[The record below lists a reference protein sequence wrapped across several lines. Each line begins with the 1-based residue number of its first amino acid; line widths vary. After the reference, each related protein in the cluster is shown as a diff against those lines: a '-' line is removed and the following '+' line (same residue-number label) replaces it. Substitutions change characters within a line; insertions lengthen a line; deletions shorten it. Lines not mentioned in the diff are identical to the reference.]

1 MNINPYILFMLSAVI
16 VSGFAQILLKKSAAK
31 TYKSVIFE
39 YLNPYVICGY
49 GIMVLGMILNILAY
63 KKVDYKNGPVI
74 ESLGFPLVM
83 ILSFFFFKE
92 KITRKKLLGNLII
105 LVWIVIF
112 YL

>member
-1 MNINPYILFMLSAVI
+1 MSINPYIFFILSSVI
-16 VSGFAQILLKKSAAK
+16 LASFAQILLKKSAMK

-49 GIMVLGMILNILAY
+49 GIMVVGMFLNVLAY
-63 KKVDYKNGPVI
+63 RKVEYKNGPVI
-74 ESLGFPLVM
+74 ESLGFLFVM

-92 KITRKKLLGNLII
+92 KITKKKLIGNLII
-105 LVWIVIF
+105 LAGIVIF